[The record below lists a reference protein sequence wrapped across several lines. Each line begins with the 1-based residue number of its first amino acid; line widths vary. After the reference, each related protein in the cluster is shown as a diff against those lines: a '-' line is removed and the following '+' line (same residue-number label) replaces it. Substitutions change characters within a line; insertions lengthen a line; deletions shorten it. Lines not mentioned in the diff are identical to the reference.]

1 MAQNLNKDQIL
12 VRIETVNGV
21 PRVRQVTGKELKR
34 FLKTHP
40 NLKLP
45 TVSLTDL
52 DTFATTLEGMSQVAD
67 PTTISVANEPSVR

>member
-1 MAQNLNKDQIL
+1 MNLNKDQTL
-12 VRIETVNGV
+12 VRIEMVNGI

-52 DTFATTLEGMSQVAD
+52 DNLATTVEGMSQPAD
-67 PTTISVANEPSVR
+67 PTTLSVANEPSVR

>member
-1 MAQNLNKDQIL
+1 MNMNKDQTL
-12 VRIETVNGV
+12 VRIEMVNGV

-52 DTFATTLEGMSQVAD
+52 DKFATTLESQVAD
-67 PTTISVANEPSVR
+67 PATISVANEPSVR